1 MWVDVQCEAWAAIEI
16 SSPFGS
22 ICLFVYA
29 DKLTI
34 SSGTALAS
42 CTAFQRL
49 WGISDIF
56 KRLNCLLQSCMQTYW
71 NNCGIGWTTAMQNA
85 HTYTESVITVIW
97 GADLSVTFQVTFR
110 RCIVINWQIFSWEI
124 FPCSKSTVAAGYFD
138 IYPWCSLM
146 LRVVRW
152 DCRFQYEKENLFHR
166 KKIYEKETLKG

>member
-1 MWVDVQCEAWAAIEI
+1 MWAAVQCEAWAAIEI

-56 KRLNCLLQSCMQTYW
+56 NRLNCLLQSCMQTYW
-71 NNCGIGWTTAMQNA
+71 NNCGIGRTTAMQNT
-85 HTYTESVITVIW
+85 HTHTHTHTHTESIITVIW
-97 GADLSVTFQVTFR
+97 GADLSVTFQVTSQ
-110 RCIVINWQIFSWEI
+110 RCIVIKWQIFSWEI
-124 FPCSKSTVAAGYFD
+124 FPCCLVSLIISLLSLLD
-138 IYPWCSLM
+138 ILIFTGD
-146 LRVVRW
+146 VV
-152 DCRFQYEKENLFHR
+152 
-166 KKIYEKETLKG
+166 